1 MGREESNQTNKQTKV
16 HDFGN
21 FELSPMHQT
30 TNQTKPNIVIKSL
43 TLVFSDDDYISP
55 RQPPTKTQAPGDD
68 DFNADENGKSKQ
80 VTVSTLFIH
89 L

>member
-1 MGREESNQTNKQTKV
+1 MRY
-16 HDFGN
+16 
-21 FELSPMHQT
+21 T

-43 TLVFSDDDYISP
+43 AFVFSDDDYISP
-55 RQPPTKTQAPGDD
+55 RQPPTKTQAPDD
-68 DFNADENGKSKQ
+68 ADFNVEENRKSQQ